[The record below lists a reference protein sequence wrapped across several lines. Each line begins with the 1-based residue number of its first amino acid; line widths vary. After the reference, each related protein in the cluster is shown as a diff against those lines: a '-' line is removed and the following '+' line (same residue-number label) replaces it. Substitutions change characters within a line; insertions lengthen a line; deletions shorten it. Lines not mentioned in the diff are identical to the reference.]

1 MQQEFRGLLEAVQ
14 HNCLIA
20 DARHAGDF
28 TLCTYLMK
36 MRELYRWEQRLALDA
51 PLSNDAVG
59 RWVRERERLWE
70 AVEARDYTALPLA
83 NRHHD
88 PFDSETVNARLLP
101 AGLVYSAGLGQRSA
115 AHFFLAEL
123 EEVREL
129 DGCRVLVAGREYA
142 RDLASPPAMTL
153 GETVFV
159 RRETFRRLLWER
171 LQEWRWNRCDT
182 PFGRALAA
190 SGAPQDDVEALLDHL
205 VDEQIETVVLHE
217 LGEVAAGR
225 GIERDWQALLRGVAG
240 SKAELLARAVR
251 DNLADVLSTLPA
263 LLAEGRADRLH
274 FYFSTFSPLRRALYP
289 RLWSAYG
296 EWHAGGGDAALR
308 AAVAAG
314 RDHWRRT
321 VEEALALYAASGARA
336 ARPLAELLEAARL

>member
-1 MQQEFRGLLEAVQ
+1 MQPEYRSLLEAVQ

-51 PLSNDAVG
+51 PLSNEAVG
-59 RWVRERERLWE
+59 QWVREREQLWE
-70 AVEARDYTALPLA
+70 AVEGRDYTPLPLA
-83 NRHHD
+83 DAHYD
-88 PFDSETVNARLLP
+88 PFDSAAVNARLLDN
-101 AGLVYSAGLGQRSA
+101 GLVYSAGLGRGSA
-115 AHFFLAEL
+115 AHFFLADL
-123 EEVREL
+123 EAVREY

-153 GETVFV
+153 GETIFV

-182 PFGRALAA
+182 PLGRAVARC
-190 SGAPQDDVEALLDHL
+190 GVPEDDVEGLLDRL
-205 VDEQIETVVLHE
+205 VDGQIETLVLHE

-225 GIERDWQALLRGVAG
+225 GIEGDWQALLAGVAG

-263 LLAEGRADRLH
+263 LLEEGRADRLH
-274 FYFSTFSPLRRALYP
+274 FYFSTFTPLRRQLFP
-289 RLWSAYG
+289 RLWQGYQD
-296 EWHAGGGDAALR
+296 WHERGDDAALR

-314 RDHWRRT
+314 RDHWRQ
-321 VEEALALYAASGARA
+321 VMDEALALYAGAGQSA